1 MFRLLEEEGW
11 RYSTD
16 SGWNDWDIQI
26 YGNFWWSIAL
36 QTVTEYHGAEKCLT
50 RVRLRN
56 RMVITM
62 IIFNLI
68 AISLLIYHQV
78 SVSRV
83 DFWPIVFYGAFLG
96 FLGTRARAL
105 KSRVAELVDLAAFR
119 AGLQRVSRKGK
130 PVAPTPEPELEVAVN
145 ATDPASPQ
153 LPG

>member
-1 MFRLLEEEGW
+1 M
-11 RYSTD
+11 
-16 SGWNDWDIQI
+16 
-26 YGNFWWSIAL
+26 
-36 QTVTEYHGAEKCLT
+36 VTT
-50 RVRLRN
+50 
-56 RMVITM
+56 T

-68 AISLLIYHQV
+68 VISLLIYHQINA
-78 SVSRV
+78 SRL
-83 DFWPIVFYGAFLG
+83 DLWSIGFYLAFLG

-130 PVAPTPEPELEVAVN
+130 SVTPEAEPELEVTVN

>member
-1 MFRLLEEEGW
+1 MFRLLDEEGW

-36 QTVTEYHGAEKCLT
+36 QTVTEYHGAGKCLT

-62 IIFNLI
+62 IVFNLI

-78 SVSRV
+78 NVSRV
-83 DFWPIVFYGAFLG
+83 DFWPVVFYGAFLG

-130 PVAPTPEPELEVAVN
+130 PLATVAEPELEVAVN